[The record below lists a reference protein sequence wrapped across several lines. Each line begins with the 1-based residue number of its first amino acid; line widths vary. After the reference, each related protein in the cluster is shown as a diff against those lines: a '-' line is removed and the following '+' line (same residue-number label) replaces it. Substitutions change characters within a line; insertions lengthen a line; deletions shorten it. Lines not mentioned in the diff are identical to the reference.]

1 MEYREKTYLSFGV
14 MTLIVGG
21 IALCGLL
28 LYGWKSGQELPFW
41 PALAVS
47 IVNILGALRL
57 VKERK
62 NQTHKK
68 PNASAN
74 VSESVKQK

>member
-21 IALCGLL
+21 LALCGLL

-41 PALAVS
+41 PAVAVS

-62 NQTHKK
+62 NQIKNSN
-68 PNASAN
+68 PSA
-74 VSESVKQK
+74 SVKKSIQHK

>member
-1 MEYREKTYLSFGV
+1 MQYREKTYLSFGV

-21 IALCGLL
+21 LALCGLL

-41 PALAVS
+41 PAVAVS

-62 NQTHKK
+62 NQIKNSN
-68 PNASAN
+68 PSA
-74 VSESVKQK
+74 SVKSSIQQK

>member
-21 IALCGLL
+21 LALCGLL

-41 PALAVS
+41 PAVAVS

-62 NQTHKK
+62 NQIKNSN
-68 PNASAN
+68 PSA
-74 VSESVKQK
+74 SVKSSIQQK